1 MTQHTRTLRLT
12 RELGTL
18 EPMLKKVAR
27 GSQTLIR
34 GQDVFGILEKR
45 TRKNK
50 KKRKGN
56 TSKHHQRHHDHKI
69 NN

>member
-1 MTQHTRTLRLT
+1 MYRTLRTGIVRLT

-45 TRKNK
+45 TRK
-50 KKRKGN
+50 KR
-56 TSKHHQRHHDHKI
+56 R
-69 NN
+69 